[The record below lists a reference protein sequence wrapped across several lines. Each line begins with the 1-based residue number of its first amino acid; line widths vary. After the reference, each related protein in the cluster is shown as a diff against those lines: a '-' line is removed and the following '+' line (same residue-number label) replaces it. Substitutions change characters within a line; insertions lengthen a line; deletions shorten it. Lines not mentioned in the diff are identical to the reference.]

1 MLRSGMGNEE
11 ALCDALIRLLEEEFE
26 AARTDVTYPER
37 DGSGPPVEMRL
48 RIGDRRIAVEHTVI
62 EPFPKAIQTGKEF
75 VELTAQIERQL
86 HGNMPKPGTY
96 SLVFPIHPTDG
107 KHRRT
112 HDRLRDKMIAW
123 IVEAGEELHAECPE
137 RKDKNHCP
145 HGYNGKRATEIDGIR
160 LELSLRVHWSES
172 GRHDGALFLAR
183 AVGADVEGQRLV
195 RMRTA
200 LDKKL
205 PKLSDCAALGDTT
218 FLILEWSD
226 IALSNHIVIAR
237 ALEAALADRD
247 DWPDFVFLAD
257 TATEQWHF
265 FQPVIAGS
273 FSIEMEYIE
282 IDRTFDDAC
291 PAHGHEEIQDHVA

>member
-1 MLRSGMGNEE
+1 MVSPGMGNEE
-11 ALCDALIRLLEEEFE
+11 ALCAALIELLEEEFE
-26 AARTDVTYPER
+26 ATRADVTYPER

-48 RIGDRRIAVEHTVI
+48 RIGERNLAIEHTVV
-62 EPFPKAIQTGKEF
+62 EPFPRAIQTGKEF
-75 VELTAQIERQL
+75 VELTARIERQL

-112 HDRLRDKMIAW
+112 HDELRNRMIAW
-123 IVEAGEELHAECPE
+123 IVQAGKELHAECPE
-137 RKDKNHCP
+137 RMDRDRCP
-145 HGYNGKRATEIDGIR
+145 HGYNGKRATEIDGIQ
-160 LELSLRVHWSES
+160 LELSLRVHWSEK
-172 GRHDGALFLAR
+172 GHHDGALFLAR
-183 AVGADVEGQRLV
+183 AAGTDVESQRLV

-205 PKLSDCAALGDTT
+205 PKLGDCAALGDTT

-237 ALEAALADRD
+237 ALEAALADRN

-257 TATEQWHF
+257 TATDQWHF
-265 FQPVIAGS
+265 FQPVIAGR
-273 FSIEMEYIE
+273 FSIDMQYID
-282 IDRTFDDAC
+282 IDRTSAKARS
-291 PAHGHEEIQDHVA
+291 AHGQ

>member
-1 MLRSGMGNEE
+1 MCRLNGGAVVSIGMGNEE
-11 ALCDALIRLLEEEFE
+11 ALCEALIEPLEGEFD
-26 AARTDVTYPER
+26 AKRADITYPER

-48 RIGDRRIAVEHTVI
+48 RIGERNLAIEHTVV

-75 VELTAQIERQL
+75 VELTAEIERRL

-112 HDRLRDKMIAW
+112 HDELRNKMIAW
-123 IVEAGEELHAECPE
+123 IVQAGEELHAECPE
-137 RKDKNHCP
+137 RRDRYRCP
-145 HGYNGKRATEIDGIR
+145 HGYNGKKTTEIDGIR
-160 LELSLRVHWSES
+160 LELSLRVHWSER
-172 GRHDGALFLAR
+172 GDHDGALFLAR
-183 AVGADVEGQRLV
+183 TAGSDVESQRLV

-218 FLILEWSD
+218 LLILEWSD

-237 ALEAALADRD
+237 ALEAALEDRTD
-247 DWPDFVFLAD
+247 SPDFVFLAD
-257 TATEQWHF
+257 TATDQWHF
-265 FQPVIAGS
+265 FQPVIDGH
-273 FSIEMEYIE
+273 FSIDMEYIE
-282 IDRTFDDAC
+282 IGRVKPETDR
-291 PAHGHEEIQDHVA
+291 